1 MTPLIRHILLS
12 LAVLATASVAP
23 AQQTK
28 ILTPEKYNEYGLVY
42 SLPITGLNIQ
52 VTAKKETLTAGPF
65 AQYARKYIGT
75 DKVITVDGERWTIT
89 DVTVTPYGLLD
100 TDSKY
105 IMQLKPGALTFIGV
119 SNDGMLLS
127 INANPPTAAPEVKSV
142 AAAPAQHFTGKE
154 YLKYVDED
162 FTASHSTAK
171 QAQIRPESLM
181 EAREAHIS
189 LTRGTADNMPVDG
202 RQLELMLNALQA
214 QEDALTA
221 AFTGTVTSEV
231 VTRSFTFTPD
241 EEGSFTLFRF
251 ADFKGFTDADDY
263 SGSPVNISVKVTAE
277 GQIPVDAAGNA
288 KPLPKDAVRYCIPGT
303 ALITLSHDGKTLFSK
318 EMECSQYGV
327 EFGLNPALF
336 TDKKEPSYAIFN
348 PVTGALKEIGTKK
361 E

>member
-1 MTPLIRHILLS
+1 MTPLIRHFFIALTLL
-12 LAVLATASVAP
+12 ASASAAD

-28 ILTPEKYNEYGLVY
+28 ILTPEKYNDYGLVY
-42 SLPITGLNIQ
+42 SLPITALDIH

-75 DKVITVDGERWTIT
+75 DKVITGDAERWTIT
-89 DVTVTPYGLLD
+89 DVTVTPYGILD

-105 IMQLKPGALTFIGV
+105 IMQLKPGALTYIGV

-127 INANPPTAAPEVKSV
+127 INTNPP
-142 AAAPAQHFTGKE
+142 AAAPKVSSIPSGPVQSFTGKE

-162 FTASHSTAK
+162 FTASQSTAK
-171 QAQIRPESLM
+171 QAQMLSESLM

-231 VTRSFTFTPD
+231 ITRSFNFTPD
-241 EEGSFTLFRF
+241 DEGQTTLFRF

-263 SGSPVNISVKVTAE
+263 SGAPVNISVKITAE
-277 GQIPVDAAGNA
+277 GQIPVDAAGNP
-288 KPLPKDAVRYCIPGT
+288 KQLPKDAVRYCIPGT
-303 ALITLSHDGKTLFSK
+303 ALITITLDGKTLYSK
-318 EMECSQYGV
+318 EIDCSQYGV
-327 EFGLNPALF
+327 EFGLNPTLF

-348 PVTGALKEIGTKK
+348 PVTGALQEIGTSKQ
-361 E
+361 